1 MSHSQT
7 NTLNSAAK
15 LAQRQ
20 SAMGSQFSLAARPAD
35 SQSSQATQRTRYD
48 VERDRAL
55 APVVRGNR
63 AQPAGLPASY
73 TVAPRSTF
81 DGTRAGQPDH
91 RPIGAGGLE
100 AFRRM
105 TQKNKGRRG

>member
-1 MSHSQT
+1 
-7 NTLNSAAK
+7 
-15 LAQRQ
+15 
-20 SAMGSQFSLAARPAD
+20 MGSQFSLATRPAAATD
-35 SQSSQATQRTRYD
+35 SQSSSSSQTPFRSRAEA
-48 VERDRAL
+48 ERERAL
-55 APVVRGNR
+55 APVVRSNR

>member
-1 MSHSQT
+1 
-7 NTLNSAAK
+7 
-15 LAQRQ
+15 
-20 SAMGSQFSLAARPAD
+20 MGSQFALASRPAD
-35 SQSSQATQRTRYD
+35 SQNGAAVPLRSRLDA
-48 VERDRAL
+48 ERERAL
-55 APVVRGNR
+55 APVVKANR

-81 DGTRAGQPDH
+81 DATRAGQPDH

-105 TQKNKGRRG
+105 TQKGKGGRRG